1 MAATAEGK
9 NRPIPELPKLPKIC
23 RSIPWQSR
31 ILDPAVDKAIFK
43 AVIKDPLQD
52 RSAPSPRI
60 SRSVARAQSG
70 KLKAA

>member
-9 NRPIPELPKLPKIC
+9 NRQILEFPKLRNIC

-52 RSAPSPRI
+52 RSVSSPRL

-70 KLKAA
+70 KHEAA